1 MPIIWRGFLSGFQ
14 STTNSEKNGAGYLKN
29 GSNYCRMLLY
39 HRSEIIDSTI
49 GIIEGFKKL
58 LYWLRLDVGLFC
70 VPNDFNNLF
79 APNSELSV

>member
-1 MPIIWRGFLSGFQ
+1 
-14 STTNSEKNGAGYLKN
+14 
-29 GSNYCRMLLY
+29 MLLY